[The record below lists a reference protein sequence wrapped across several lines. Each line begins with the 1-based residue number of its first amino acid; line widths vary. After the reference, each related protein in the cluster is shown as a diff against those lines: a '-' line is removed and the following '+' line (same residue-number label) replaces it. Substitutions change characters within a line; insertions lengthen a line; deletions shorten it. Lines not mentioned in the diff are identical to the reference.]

1 MICTSKAAQW
11 AALHSF
17 YGLAGLAAC
26 DLNKKSDLEETTLM
40 ANLGRLAIAMLGIL
54 AYQNRD
60 KLSEM
65 IRGAGRGNDPN
76 NPQDSLLDQVS
87 KGVSGT
93 ALGDILD
100 RFRSAGS
107 GSKVDSWVKQGPNE
121 PIEPQEVESAIDE
134 ETLSSLSQQ
143 TGLSREELIA
153 RITQALPEA
162 VDKMTPDG
170 QLPTPAPSD
179 QTDNLLDDVP
189 PRSQPKMEDGL

>member
-1 MICTSKAAQW
+1 
-11 AALHSF
+11 
-17 YGLAGLAAC
+17 
-26 DLNKKSDLEETTLM
+26 M

-60 KLSEM
+60 KIGDA
-65 IRGAGRGNDPN
+65 IRGVGRGTDPN
-76 NPQDSLLDQVS
+76 NPQGGLMDQLS

-100 RFRSAGS
+100 RFRNAGA
-107 GSKVDSWVKQGPNE
+107 GAKVDSWVRQGPNE
-121 PIEPQEVESAIDE
+121 PIDKHEVESAIDE

-153 RITQALPEA
+153 RITQVLPEA

-170 QLPTPAPSD
+170 EIPSRGTTRD
-179 QTDNLLDDVP
+179 TLLDDVP
-189 PRSQPKMEDGL
+189 RSPGEV